1 VVTSNKNLKRLL
13 VVDDEPDLREAIMFD
28 LELSGFEVL
37 SAKDGMEGL
46 KLAREQKPDLLILDL
61 LLPRMDGYRVCRM
74 LKVDKKTEKIPV
86 IMLTAKATR
95 EDERLG
101 KESGADL
108 YMTKPFDPEILLENV
123 NALLKNGEGKR
134 KN

>member
-1 VVTSNKNLKRLL
+1 VEQSKKNQKRLL
-13 VVDDEPDLREAIMFD
+13 VVDDEPDLREAITFD
-28 LELSGFEVL
+28 LELSGYEVL
-37 SAKDGMEGL
+37 TAGDGMEGL
-46 KLAREQKPDLLILDL
+46 KIAREKKPDLLILDL

-123 NALLKNGEGKR
+123 ISLLKKDERKR

>member
-1 VVTSNKNLKRLL
+1 VEKSKQNGKRLL

-28 LELSGFEVL
+28 LQLSGYEVL

-46 KLAREQKPDLLILDL
+46 KMAREKDPDLLILDL

-74 LKVDKKTEKIPV
+74 LKVDKTTESIPI

-101 KESGADL
+101 MESGADM

-123 NALLKNGEGKR
+123 ESLLKKGERKR